1 MLISL
6 FIQGAAGQSS
16 EPTSAVQSVKGPIMS
31 TQEGKANTASTKGKS
46 DRGKPATESGSSAS
60 VDITAKSIA
69 SVVNNTSAVNV
80 SSKDSPASSKQS
92 GSGTG
97 LTDGDNADS
106 QGAAGSKGS
115 NSQSDEVPSSDT
127 AGDSL
132 EESSTG
138 KESTSNKETIED
150 GGSTPAASEASTSAV
165 ASGGDV
171 DGNQSTSSNT
181 ELDMLGSS
189 VLPSDITLDSL
200 LKDIEEDGS
209 GGKANEIPPLDVS
222 EIIRSFEDL
231 PVESDSGTAGDSS
244 LFDTGG
250 ETSTVGDSSEGG
262 NDIQMASS
270 IQDRSSLQDEHSY
283 ANSRRQSPRRTPAS
297 SKPASGRSTPDV
309 SDSEYG
315 LRKTSSPSKSGIF
328 ITKLYQSES

>member
-1 MLISL
+1 MLICL
-6 FIQGAAGQSS
+6 FIEGAAGQSS

-60 VDITAKSIA
+60 VDSTAKSIA

-80 SSKDSPASSKQS
+80 SSKDSPTSSKQS

-115 NSQSDEVPSSDT
+115 NWQSDEVPSSDT

-132 EESSTG
+132 KESSTG

-250 ETSTVGDSSEGG
+250 DTSTVGDSSEGG

-328 ITKLYQSES
+328 ITKLYQS

>member
-1 MLISL
+1 MPKEMI
-6 FIQGAAGQSS
+6 
-16 EPTSAVQSVKGPIMS
+16 
-31 TQEGKANTASTKGKS
+31 N
-46 DRGKPATESGSSAS
+46 GSS
-60 VDITAKSIA
+60 VDSLVLNKIQKPKK
-69 SVVNNTSAVNV
+69 VV
-80 SSKDSPASSKQS
+80 SSFHQNFA
-92 GSGTG
+92 
-97 LTDGDNADS
+97 
-106 QGAAGSKGS
+106 
-115 NSQSDEVPSSDT
+115 
-127 AGDSL
+127 
-132 EESSTG
+132 
-138 KESTSNKETIED
+138 
-150 GGSTPAASEASTSAV
+150 
-165 ASGGDV
+165 
-171 DGNQSTSSNT
+171 SSNT
-181 ELDMLGSS
+181 AKQKNTGLFLRSDNNPSLIKSS
-189 VLPSDITLDSL
+189 EGLFILENGNEVDLSNGTPLVLRKDRLVQEIENSLAEIEDHYSSTSKLEEERSAVEMERNTL

-250 ETSTVGDSSEGG
+250 DTSTMGDSSEGG